1 MSDYQDA
8 HGPVQPDS
16 FIEFAA
22 RARAAGSPL
31 PPLILNAKRCL
42 PFHFDLTDEQA
53 ADHDQFSRRI
63 RHLGETSRDM
73 GEDQGADENRVVGEY
88 TPGSE
93 IDDADDLFM
102 ARFLF
107 AFWRLCEQRIAV
119 TEHASINHS
128 AQLLADRAGVPADVR
143 IVRLRRAGQQQDEPA
158 SGSREWKHRWTV
170 RMHKV
175 NQWYPSEGR
184 HKVLYRGPYIK
195 GPEGK
200 PMLDGATV
208 RGLVR

>member
-1 MSDYQDA
+1 
-8 HGPVQPDS
+8 
-16 FIEFAA
+16 
-22 RARAAGSPL
+22 
-31 PPLILNAKRCL
+31 
-42 PFHFDLTDEQA
+42 
-53 ADHDQFSRRI
+53 
-63 RHLGETSRDM
+63 
-73 GEDQGADENRVVGEY
+73 
-88 TPGSE
+88 
-93 IDDADDLFM
+93 M

-200 PMLDGATV
+200 PMLDGETV
-208 RGLVR
+208 IGLVR